1 MSFLRHLLPA
11 WKRGIENNNKA
22 NAAILAAIDKELKD
36 TEKESIKSKL
46 LMSLNTASE
55 EWLDQYGKLFGVLRR
70 EGEEDDTYRNRIISY
85 VLLKRGTIPAIKAA
99 IRDFLNDYESYIEIY
114 EPYKNIF
121 TLNKSKLNGED
132 HFLGEYYTVAVIDIK
147 LSRPFPIGIID
158 VINEFKPAGVT
169 FRLTYRPSSHNP
181 DAGVVSLPLD
191 SSIVLY
197 PETQLTILNG
207 MNAEIRGHMNL
218 TDVSRDGDANGL
230 FTLNKSNLNSLDRLA
245 GSLSA
250 TNANYNLVTFSLHD
264 LTLSEDSKIEDVL
277 NNTDSVSPDF
287 YTKTGRVDGQ
297 YAAQTI
303 YAGADSYLYLTMDV
317 ATYLNLKYSK
327 YLREVEPSGVYTKE
341 TYAQLMGDCY
351 LQYRLNAM
359 VTEEV
364 NYSLEAFNLSTGGWE
379 SLKDDTIGSS
389 YKSRIVPADEPVSY
403 LTDSGLMFVRL
414 AFPSSQQDA
423 DVLVYQAPNFGSSTY
438 ELTLNG
444 GTFTENTTEETISG
458 NYERTGETF
467 DIRLDFFELGF
478 SKDVN
483 KLPGQT
489 VDGIYVYDAGDF
501 ANGDADV
508 VLDGSDFTDNSV
520 KEVVSADYT
529 VNDHPYEVAHRFVET
544 FYVGSVTGI
553 TTITDTT
560 VPTIVYNGGESPN
573 EVYEFNVD
581 GGAPEDHTYTE
592 IIDGNYKES

>member
-11 WKRGIENNNKA
+11 WKRGIEDKRKA
-22 NAAILAAIDKELKD
+22 NAAILASIDRELKD
-36 TEKESIKSKL
+36 TEKETIQSKL
-46 LMSLNTASE
+46 LLSLNTSE
-55 EWLDQYGKLFGVLRR
+55 GEWLDQYGKLFGVLRR
-70 EGEEDDTYRNRIISY
+70 EEEEDDTYRNRIISY

-99 IRDFLNDYESYIEIY
+99 IQDFLNDYDSYIDIY
-114 EPYKNIF
+114 EPYKNVF

-147 LSRPFPIGIID
+147 ISRPFPIGIID

-169 FRLTYRPSSHNP
+169 FRITYRPSSHNP

-191 SSIVLY
+191 SSVILD
-197 PETQLTILNG
+197 PETKLTVLNG
-207 MNAEIRGHMNL
+207 MNAEVRGHMSL
-218 TDVSRDGDANGL
+218 TDIARDENASGL
-230 FTLNKSNLNSLDRLA
+230 FTLNESKLNSLDRLA

-250 TNANYNLVTFSLHD
+250 TNANYNLVTFSTQD
-264 LTLSEDSKIEDVL
+264 LMLSEDSKIEDVL
-277 NNTDSVSPDF
+277 TNTDSVSSDF
-287 YTKTGRVDGQ
+287 YAKTGRVDGQ

-303 YAGADSYLYLTMDV
+303 YAGSDSYLYLTMDV
-317 ATYLNLKYSK
+317 ATYLNLKYST

-351 LQYRLNAM
+351 LQYKLNAM

-364 NYSLEAFNLSTGGWE
+364 DYSLEAFNLSTGGWE

-389 YKSRIVPADEPVSY
+389 YKSRIVPTDEPVSY

-414 AFPSSQQDA
+414 AFPPSQQDT
-423 DVLVYQAPNFGSSTY
+423 DVLVYQAPNFGNDTY
-438 ELTLNG
+438 EVTLNG
-444 GTFTENTTEETISG
+444 GTFTDGAAEETISG

-501 ANGDADV
+501 INGDTDLL
-508 VLDGSDFTDNSV
+508 LDGSDFTDNSI
-520 KEVVSADYT
+520 KEVVSAGYT
-529 VNDHPYEVAHRFVET
+529 VSDHPYEVAHRFVET
-544 FYVGSVTGI
+544 FYVGAVTGI

-560 VPTIVYNGGESPN
+560 IPTIIYNGGESPN
-573 EVYEFNVD
+573 EVYEFTVD

-592 IIDGNYKES
+592 IIDGNYEES